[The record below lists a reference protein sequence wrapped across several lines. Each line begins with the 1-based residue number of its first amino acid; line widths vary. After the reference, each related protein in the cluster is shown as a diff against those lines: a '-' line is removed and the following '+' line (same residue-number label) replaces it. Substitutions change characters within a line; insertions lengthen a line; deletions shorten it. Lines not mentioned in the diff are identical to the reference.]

1 MGIRKVVKIMAQTQ
15 QDQLMDNL
23 SSKNIHG
30 VFMKTSKQSSRDFKL
45 THKWLRLRKQ
55 RAETEALI
63 VAAQDGVIMTRAYQA
78 RVLKRD
84 VNPLCRKCRKR
95 PETTGY
101 ILAHCEKY
109 NWTLYKERHDQVLRI
124 LYFHLCRVMGLR
136 LIRPW
141 EPILS
146 GTGE

>member
-1 MGIRKVVKIMAQTQ
+1 MGIRKMVKIMAQAQ

-84 VNPLCRKCRKR
+84 VNSLCRKCRKR
-95 PETTGY
+95 PETTCY

-136 LIRPW
+136 LIRPL
-141 EPILS
+141 EAILS
-146 GTGE
+146 GTGK